1 MLRFNDILERLTSYY
16 PNADIELLK
25 KAYVFSAKVHLGQV
39 RLSGEPYLNHPLEVA
54 GILTQ
59 LKLNVASVAT
69 GLLHDTMEDTLT
81 TLKEIQENFGEE
93 TAQLVDGLTKI
104 SLISLRSSEERQAEN
119 FRKMILA
126 MVKDIR
132 VILIKLAD
140 RLHNMRTLQYQSP
153 EKQSEISQETL
164 DIYAPLADRLGIDWI
179 KSELEDL
186 AFQYLYPENYDKIRR
201 KIAKKEKE
209 RTRYIEEVKRTLMKK
224 LYENHIEGEV
234 TGRLKQIYSI
244 YLKMK
249 EQNID
254 FDQVYDITA
263 FRVIVHSIKEC
274 YDVLGI
280 IHSTWKPIP
289 GKFKDYVG
297 LPKENMYQ
305 SLHTTVIGP
314 YGERIEIQIRTHEM
328 HKISEEGIAAHW
340 KYKGGKVVEEA
351 EDKRFT
357 WLRQLLEWQRDLK
370 DNREFIESVKVELFP
385 NEVYIFTPKGEVK
398 QFPVGSTPIDFAY
411 SIHSDIGNHCVG
423 AKVNS
428 KIVPLRYELRSG
440 DTIEILTSPNQKP
453 SKDWLKLVKTSRA
466 KAKIRQ
472 WFTAEEREKSITLGK
487 EILEKELR
495 KYDLQQAKLMKSGE
509 LAKVANEFSY
519 QGVEDLIAA
528 VGYGKVTANQVIG
541 KILPQEKLDQQKEE
555 LQEGRLKHLIQ
566 KITRGPKDAL
576 LIKGIDNVMVRYA
589 GCCNPVPGDKV
600 VGFITRGRGVT
611 IHTADCQ
618 NAMDDDPHR
627 KVEVE
632 WDSTKEYS
640 YPVPIRI
647 YSEDKKGLLGEIS
660 NSISSN
666 GANIRNARVDTTED
680 KKAVSTFEV
689 EIRDLNHLN
698 KVIRALGKIK
708 GVRQVERMRVEAPP
722 NLNPQTLLSAKP
734 KSQTN
739 PNPKQSLTA
748 N

>member
-1 MLRFNDILERLTSYY
+1 MLRFNDILERLTTYN
-16 PNADIELLK
+16 PNADTDLLK

-39 RLSGEPYLNHPLEVA
+39 RLSGEPYLNHPLEVT

-59 LKLNVASVAT
+59 LKLDVASVAT

-81 TLKEIQENFGEE
+81 TFKEIQENFGEE
-93 TAQLVDGLTKI
+93 IAQLVDGLTKI
-104 SLISLRSSEERQAEN
+104 SQISLRSSEEHQAEN

-140 RLHNMRTLQYQSP
+140 RLHNMRTLKYHTP
-153 EKQSEISQETL
+153 EKQAEIAQETL
-164 DIYAPLADRLGIDWI
+164 DIYAPLAHRLGIDWI

-186 AFQYLYPENYDKIRR
+186 AFQYLYPEIYEEIRR

-209 RTRYIEEVKRTLMKK
+209 RTRYVDEVKRTLMKK
-224 LYENHIEGEV
+224 LYENHIEGDV
-234 TGRLKQIYSI
+234 TARLKQTYSI

-263 FRVIVHSIKEC
+263 FRVIVNSIKEC

-280 IHSTWKPIP
+280 IHSLWKPIP
-289 GKFKDYVG
+289 GKFKDYIG

-305 SLHTTVIGP
+305 SLHTTAIGP

-328 HKISEEGIAAHW
+328 HKIAEEGIAAHW
-340 KYKGGKVVEEA
+340 KYKEGKVVEEA

-370 DNREFIESVKVELFP
+370 DDREFIESVKVDLFP
-385 NEVYIFTPKGEVK
+385 NEVYIFTPKGSVK
-398 QFPVGSTPIDFAY
+398 PFPIGSTPIDFAY
-411 SIHSDIGNHCVG
+411 SIHSDVGSHCSG
-423 AKVNS
+423 AKVNG

-440 DTIEILTSPNQKP
+440 DTVEILTSPNQKP

-466 KAKIRQ
+466 KTKIRQ
-472 WFTAEEREKSITLGK
+472 WFTAEEREKSIILGK

-495 KYDLQQAKLMKSGE
+495 KYDLQQAKLIKSGE
-509 LAKVANEFSY
+509 LAKVASEFSY

-528 VGYGKVTANQVIG
+528 VGYGKITANQIIG
-541 KILPQEKLDQQKEE
+541 KILPQEKLEQQKEE
-555 LQEGRLKHLIQ
+555 LKEGRFKHFIQ
-566 KITRGPKDAL
+566 KITHTPRDAL

-640 YPVPIRI
+640 YPVRIQI
-647 YSEDKKGLLGEIS
+647 YSQDKKGLLGEIS
-660 NSISSN
+660 NSISSQ
-666 GANIRNARVDTTED
+666 GANIKNARVDTTED
-680 KKAVSTFEV
+680 KKAISTFEV

-698 KVIRALGKIK
+698 KVIRALEKIK
-708 GVRQVERMRVEAPP
+708 GVQRVERIRLEVQAE
-722 NLNPQTLLSAKP
+722 S
-734 KSQTN
+734 
-739 PNPKQSLTA
+739 
-748 N
+748 

>member
-1 MLRFNDILERLTSYY
+1 
-16 PNADIELLK
+16 
-25 KAYVFSAKVHLGQV
+25 
-39 RLSGEPYLNHPLEVA
+39 
-54 GILTQ
+54 
-59 LKLNVASVAT
+59 
-69 GLLHDTMEDTLT
+69 
-81 TLKEIQENFGEE
+81 
-93 TAQLVDGLTKI
+93 
-104 SLISLRSSEERQAEN
+104 
-119 FRKMILA
+119 
-126 MVKDIR
+126 
-132 VILIKLAD
+132 
-140 RLHNMRTLQYQSP
+140 
-153 EKQSEISQETL
+153 
-164 DIYAPLADRLGIDWI
+164 
-179 KSELEDL
+179 
-186 AFQYLYPENYDKIRR
+186 
-201 KIAKKEKE
+201 
-209 RTRYIEEVKRTLMKK
+209 MKK
-224 LYENHIEGEV
+224 LYENHTQGEV

-244 YLKMK
+244 YLKME

-263 FRVIVHSIKEC
+263 FRVVVNSIKEC

-280 IHSTWKPIP
+280 IHSIWKPIP
-289 GKFKDYVG
+289 GKFKDYIG

-328 HKISEEGIAAHW
+328 HKIAEEGIAAHW

-370 DNREFIESVKVELFP
+370 DNREFIESVKVDLFP

-398 QFPVGSTPIDFAY
+398 QFPIGSTPVDFAY

-472 WFTAEEREKSITLGK
+472 WFTVEEREKSITLGK
-487 EILEKELR
+487 EILEKELQ
-495 KYDLQQAKLMKSGE
+495 KYDLQQAKLIKSGD
-509 LAKVANEFSY
+509 LAKVANEFSF

-528 VGYGKVTANQVIG
+528 VGYGKVTANQIIG
-541 KILPQEKLDQQKEE
+541 KILPQEKLEQQKEE
-555 LQEGRLKHLIQ
+555 LEEGRFKHLIQ
-566 KITRGPKDAL
+566 KITRAPKDAL

-618 NAMDDDPHR
+618 NVLDDDPHR
-627 KVEVE
+627 KVEVA

-640 YPVPIRI
+640 YPVRIRI
-647 YSEDKKGLLGEIS
+647 YSEDKKGLLAEIS
-660 NSISSN
+660 KSISSN
-666 GANIRNARVDTTED
+666 KANIKNAMVDTTED
-680 KKAVSTFEV
+680 KNAVSTFEV

-708 GVRQVERMRVEAPP
+708 GVHQVERMRVETQAE
-722 NLNPQTLLSAKP
+722 S
-734 KSQTN
+734 
-739 PNPKQSLTA
+739 
-748 N
+748 

>member
-1 MLRFNDILERLTSYY
+1 MLRFNDILERLTSYN

-59 LKLNVASVAT
+59 LRLDVASVAT
-69 GLLHDTMEDTLT
+69 GLLHDSVEDTLT
-81 TLKEIQENFGEE
+81 TLEEIQQNFGKEI
-93 TAQLVDGLTKI
+93 AQLVDGLTKI
-104 SLISLRSSEERQAEN
+104 SLISLRSSEENQAEN

-140 RLHNMRTLQYQSP
+140 RLHNMRTLEYHHP
-153 EKQSEISQETL
+153 EKQVRIAQETL
-164 DIYAPLADRLGIDWI
+164 DIYAPLAHRLGIDWI
-179 KSELEDL
+179 RSELENL
-186 AFQYLYPENYDKIRR
+186 AFRYLHPQIYEEIQR
-201 KIAKKEKE
+201 KIAKREKE

-234 TGRLKQIYSI
+234 NGRLKQIYSI

-249 EQNID
+249 DQNLD

-263 FRVIVHSIKEC
+263 FRVIVNSIKEC

-280 IHSTWKPIP
+280 IHSLWKPIP

-328 HKISEEGIAAHW
+328 HRIAEEGIAAHW
-340 KYKGGKVVEEA
+340 KYKEGKVVEEA

-370 DNREFIESVKVELFP
+370 DDAEFIESVKVDLFP
-385 NEVYIFTPKGEVK
+385 HEVYVFTPKGAVK
-398 QFPVGSTPIDFAY
+398 QFPLGASPVDFAY
-411 SIHSDIGNHCVG
+411 SIHSDVGNHCSG
-423 AKVNS
+423 AKVNG

-440 DTIEILTSPNQKP
+440 DTIEIMTSPNQKP
-453 SKDWLKLVKTSRA
+453 SKDWLKFVKTARA
-466 KAKIRQ
+466 KTKIRQ
-472 WFTAEEREKSITLGK
+472 WFTIEEREKSINLGK
-487 EILEKELR
+487 EILEKEFR
-495 KYDLQQAKLMKSGE
+495 KYDLQQAKLIKTGD

-519 QGVEDLIAA
+519 QGVDDLIAA
-528 VGYGKVTANQVIG
+528 VGYGKVTANQIIG
-541 KILPQEKLDQQKEE
+541 KILPQERLEQQREE
-555 LQEGRLKHLIQ
+555 HEEGRLKGLIK
-566 KITRGPKDAL
+566 KITRAPKDAL

-589 GCCNPVPGDKV
+589 GCCNPLPGDRV

-611 IHTADCQ
+611 IHAADCQ
-618 NAMDDDPHR
+618 NAMDDDPNR

-632 WDSTKEYS
+632 WDSTKGYS
-640 YPVPIRI
+640 YPVRIQI
-647 YSEDKKGLLGEIS
+647 YSDDKKGLLAEIS
-660 NSISSN
+660 NSISAN
-666 GANIRNARVDTTED
+666 EANIKNARVDTTED
-680 KKAVSTFEV
+680 KKAISTFEV
-689 EIRDLNHLN
+689 EIRDLNHLK
-698 KVIRALGKIK
+698 KVIRALEKIK
-708 GVRQVERMRVEAPP
+708 GVQRAERVRLDV
-722 NLNPQTLLSAKP
+722 QTES
-734 KSQTN
+734 
-739 PNPKQSLTA
+739 
-748 N
+748 